1 LCNYCDVILYE
12 NMWFL
17 CIKHEHSRMSLKKN
31 VWSIW
36 IFKNIEYVKILF
48 ILTVTKNSCNFCTN
62 LWKLNFT
69 QSLYKPMKLGKFVM
83 IVKVILNKHDESI
96 SQNKD
101 GSS

>member
-1 LCNYCDVILYE
+1 
-12 NMWFL
+12 MWFL
-17 CIKHEHSRMSLKKN
+17 CIEHEHSRMSFKKN

-36 IFKNIEYVKILF
+36 IFKILNMVL
-48 ILTVTKNSCNFCTN
+48 LTITKNSCNFCTN
-62 LWKLNFT
+62 LWKLNFA

-83 IVKVILNKHDESI
+83 IVKEIPSKHDEGI